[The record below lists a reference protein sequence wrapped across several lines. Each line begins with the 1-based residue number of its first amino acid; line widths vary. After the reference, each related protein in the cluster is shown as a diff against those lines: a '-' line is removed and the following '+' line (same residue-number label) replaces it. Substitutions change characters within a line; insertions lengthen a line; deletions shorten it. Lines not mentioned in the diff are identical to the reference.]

1 MSREFDAQDIAEIAR
16 RPGGLRVLTAQ
27 RHAMSKAIAT
37 LDEMHADGL
46 AKVQQMMADQCAVF
60 DDKRQRLVGLLAML
74 DSAIDSAVPGQLK
87 A

>member
-1 MSREFDAQDIAEIAR
+1 MNREFDAQDIAEIAL

-27 RHAMSKAIAT
+27 RHAMSQAIAGIDQ
-37 LDEMHADGL
+37 LHADH
-46 AKVQQMMADQCAVF
+46 CAEYN
-60 DDKRQRLVGLLAML
+60 DKRQRLVGLLAML